1 MVEGVS
7 CREHTYFVTVWCLT
21 RIAHITYT
29 VYRGGGFIWY
39 PTNRKRQEF
48 VRKIQ
53 REGLHIAG
61 FEEPGQDGFA
71 ENPIPKLDSEPGAE
85 AEADDE

>member
-1 MVEGVS
+1 MDCSRLIHMVP
-7 CREHTYFVTVWCLT
+7 C
-21 RIAHITYT
+21 A